1 MQRMAIH
8 NPSAV
13 TDKIRGIA
21 AEKRVRQADIAEAL
35 NVSKM
40 AVTRR
45 FNGSVP
51 WTDRELIILSDRL
64 GVPVGAFFGEV
75 AA

>member
-1 MQRMAIH
+1 MTINRTVDVA
-8 NPSAV
+8 AKV
-13 TDKIRGIA
+13 RGIA
-21 AEKRVRQADIAEAL
+21 AEKRVRQGDLATAL
-35 NVSKM
+35 SVSRM
-40 AVTRR
+40 AIVRR

-51 WTDRELIILSDRL
+51 FTDRELIALSDYL